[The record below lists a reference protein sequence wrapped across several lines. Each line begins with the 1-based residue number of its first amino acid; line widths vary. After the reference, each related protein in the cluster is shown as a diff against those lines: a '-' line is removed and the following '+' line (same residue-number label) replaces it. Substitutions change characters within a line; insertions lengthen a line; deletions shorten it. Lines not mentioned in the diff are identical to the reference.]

1 MPLLVIA
8 DFVGLDVH
16 KAIVENLYN
25 NTNDYVHDTYIL
37 PDFLKR
43 LIKDGNLGR
52 KTGAGL
58 YKTVINDSGV
68 KSRYVYDI
76 VHGYYREQMKY
87 KFPFA
92 EEMIAADDVMAMGF
106 QWCPPL
112 AMLEAI
118 NTVANFEELCV
129 ERLEEK
135 IVDRLR
141 EQELLYELRKSD
153 YDFRRF
159 VLAK

>member
-1 MPLLVIA
+1 M
-8 DFVGLDVH
+8 
-16 KAIVENLYN
+16 
-25 NTNDYVHDTYIL
+25 
-37 PDFLKR
+37 R
-43 LIKDGNLGR
+43 
-52 KTGAGL
+52 
-58 YKTVINDSGV
+58 
-68 KSRYVYDI
+68 
-76 VHGYYREQMKY
+76 
-87 KFPFA
+87 
-92 EEMIAADDVMAMGF
+92 AADDVMAMGF

>member
-92 EEMIAADDVMAMGF
+92 EEMIAV
-106 QWCPPL
+106 
-112 AMLEAI
+112 
-118 NTVANFEELCV
+118 
-129 ERLEEK
+129 
-135 IVDRLR
+135 LR
-141 EQELLYELRKSD
+141 EGGMSRH
-153 YDFRRF
+153 FR
-159 VLAK
+159 L